1 MCEAKLL
8 QQDNNFSSIDKT
20 ICDIHLILKIKRCIH
35 YHLLDKKPSEFS
47 YVFTESAEPVTN
59 FV

>member
-1 MCEAKLL
+1 
-8 QQDNNFSSIDKT
+8 
-20 ICDIHLILKIKRCIH
+20 LILKIKRCIH